1 MGIWVLALGF
11 GPLGHL
17 ELGAVSET
25 FGLQGGLLLNGIL
38 LICIAVL
45 VGLFVPRLRRL

>member
-17 ELGAVSET
+17 ELGTIAESM
-25 FGLQGGLLLNGIL
+25 GLTTGLLINGCA
-38 LICIAVL
+38 LIIIACITVVA
-45 VGLFVPRLRRL
+45 VPRLRNF

>member
-17 ELGAVSET
+17 ELGTIAES
-25 FGLQGGLLLNGIL
+25 FGLTIGLVINGCA
-38 LICIAVL
+38 LIVIAGITAVAA
-45 VGLFVPRLRRL
+45 PRLRIL